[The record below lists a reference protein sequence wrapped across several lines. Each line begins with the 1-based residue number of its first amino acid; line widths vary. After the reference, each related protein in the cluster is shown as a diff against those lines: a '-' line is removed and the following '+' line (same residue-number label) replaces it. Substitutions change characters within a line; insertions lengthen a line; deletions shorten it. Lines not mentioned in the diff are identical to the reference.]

1 MQIALHSDTTGKR
14 LTSVS
19 GVSCFNAWQCL
30 QAAIAADHDVPVDAV
45 CITEDD
51 DGVEV
56 VSLDGIRLGFVVTE
70 ISGHTFGNPANR
82 NDDPAQEAV
91 REVLAAAE

>member
-1 MQIALHSDTTGKR
+1 MNIALFSDTTGKR

-19 GVSCFNAWQCL
+19 GVSYFNAWACL
-30 QAAIAADHDVPVDAV
+30 QSAIAAQHDVPVDAV

-56 VSLDGIRLGFVVTE
+56 VSLEGVRLGHVVTT
-70 ISGHTFGNPANR
+70 IDGHTFGAPANR

-91 REVLAAAE
+91 RVAIAAE